1 MQYPEYGMER
11 IITLL
16 FGNVLAITE
25 VTMLSSLH
33 ALDNLLGSSRR
44 LFNGCRYR
52 SGVISERL
60 NRLVEVRVD
69 LCDCDCFWPISG
81 TKV

>member
-1 MQYPEYGMER
+1 MER
-11 IITLL
+11 IIALL
-16 FGNVLAITE
+16 IGNILAITE
-25 VTMLSSLH
+25 VTILSSLH

-44 LFNGCRYR
+44 VFNGCRYR

-60 NRLVEVRVD
+60 NKLVLVIVD
-69 LCDCDCFWPISG
+69 LCDCDCFWAISG